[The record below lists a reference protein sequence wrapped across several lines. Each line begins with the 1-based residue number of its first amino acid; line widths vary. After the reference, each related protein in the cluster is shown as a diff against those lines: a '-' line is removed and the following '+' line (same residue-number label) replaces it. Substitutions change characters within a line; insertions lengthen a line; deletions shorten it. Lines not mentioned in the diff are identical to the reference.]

1 MQLDSKGP
9 RTSKD
14 IGTRGTFG
22 TLLLQ
27 PDMKKISR
35 RQFLY
40 CSAAIVSTAMP
51 FRSFWPLTGIDSEA
65 SGSVDISGKVFK
77 GGAPAKLWKWSHE
90 GFFYK
95 KLKENRVACGICP
108 NRCVLAPG
116 DLSVCRSKV
125 NIDGTLYS
133 MAYGNPCS
141 IHVDPIEKK
150 PLFHFKPKSRAFS
163 LAAAGCNFRCLNC
176 QNWEISQVKP
186 WQVRHIELFPPEV
199 VIEAKRAGAKSI
211 AYTYSEPT
219 TFFEYMIDIAHLARG
234 NGLYNL
240 WITNGYINRKPLLEL
255 CKVLDAANVNLK
267 AYSDVVYRK
276 LNGGRLQPVLNTFM
290 TLHEQRVHFEVTNLV
305 VPGYVDDTDMAKRMC
320 EWILKNL
327 GPDYPLHFL
336 RFFPRYKLDRLAPT
350 PISTLTRFRE
360 LAMQEG
366 IHYVYVG
373 NVPGH
378 EGNNTYCHNC
388 GKLLVE
394 RKGYLIPIYN
404 LVGNKCKFCNS
415 IIPGVWV

>member
-1 MQLDSKGP
+1 
-9 RTSKD
+9 
-14 IGTRGTFG
+14 
-22 TLLLQ
+22 
-27 PDMKKISR
+27 MKKISR

-40 CSAAIVSTAMP
+40 CSAAILSTAMP

-65 SGSVDISGKVFK
+65 SGSVDIRGKVFK

-95 KLKENRVACGICP
+95 KLKENKVVCGICP

-150 PLFHFKPKSRAFS
+150 PLFHFKPKTLAFS

-199 VIEAKRAGAKSI
+199 VVEAKRAGAKSI

-219 TFFEYMIDIAHLARG
+219 TFFEYMIDIARLARG

-240 WITNGYINRKPLLEL
+240 WISNGYINRKPLLEL

-276 LNGGRLQPVLNTFM
+276 LNGGRLQPVLDTFM
-290 TLHEQRVHFEVTNLV
+290 TLHEQGVHFEVTNLV
-305 VPGYVDDTDMAKRMC
+305 VPGYVDDADMAKRMC

-388 GKLLVE
+388 RKLLVE